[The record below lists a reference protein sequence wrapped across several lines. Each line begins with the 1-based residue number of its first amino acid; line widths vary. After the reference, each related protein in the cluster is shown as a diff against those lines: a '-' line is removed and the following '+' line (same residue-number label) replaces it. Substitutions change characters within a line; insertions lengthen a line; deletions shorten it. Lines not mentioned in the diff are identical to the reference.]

1 MKCKICD
8 SEVKFVKTL
17 KVRKFY
23 DAKYYYC
30 SACGYMFIDNPTWLS
45 EAYKEPIADTDTG
58 YVLRNVYLSR
68 KTLVLLK
75 FLFGTKSS
83 FLDYAGGYGM
93 LARLMRDYGI
103 DFFTDDLHTPNLFMK
118 GFEYKNQTVEAL
130 TCFECFEH
138 FVSPIEEIEKM
149 LKISKNIFF
158 STSLLPKEIPEDDWE
173 YYGLKHGQHISF
185 YSLETLSYIANK
197 YKLNFCTDGANLH
210 LFTEKKIPNWLF
222 RLLLSLTK
230 LQLDLIIRKM
240 LKSKTIEDAIYLQK
254 N

>member
-8 SEVKFVKTL
+8 SEAKHIKTL
-17 KVRKFY
+17 KVRKVY
-23 DAKYYYC
+23 DAKYYL
-30 SACGYMFIDNPTWLS
+30 CGECGFLFVGNPTWLA
-45 EAYKEPIADTDTG
+45 EAYQEPIADTDTG

-68 KTLVLLK
+68 KTLVLFR
-75 FLFGTKSS
+75 FLFNTRAI

-93 LARLMRDYGI
+93 LARLMRDYGL
-103 DFFTDDLHTPNLFMK
+103 DFLTDDAYTPNLFMK
-118 GFEYKNQTVEAL
+118 GFEYKTQQIEAI

-138 FVSPIEEIEKM
+138 FDSLIEEIEKM

-158 STSLLPKEIPEDDWE
+158 STRLLPEVIPEDDWE

-185 YSLETLSYIANK
+185 YSQDTFSHIAKK

-222 RLLLSLTK
+222 VLLLSITK
-230 LQLDLIIRKM
+230 LQFDLIIRKT
-240 LKSKTIEDAIYLQK
+240 LKSKTTDDAFSLQK